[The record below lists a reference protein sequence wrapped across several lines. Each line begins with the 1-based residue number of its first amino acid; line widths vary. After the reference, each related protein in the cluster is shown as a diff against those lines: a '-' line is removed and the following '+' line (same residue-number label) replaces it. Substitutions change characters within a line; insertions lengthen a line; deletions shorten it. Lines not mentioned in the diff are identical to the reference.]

1 MRVLIRGAGDL
12 ASGIALRLHRAGLDV
27 VMTDLE
33 KPTAI
38 RRTVCF
44 SQALVLGAAT
54 VEDVTAR
61 AAASAA
67 QAEEILA
74 AGEIPVLADPA
85 CTCREALRPDA
96 LVDAILA
103 KRNLGMRIGDAPV
116 VIGVGPGFCAGK
128 DCHAVIETMRGHTLG
143 RVIRSGEPIPNT
155 NIPGLIGGFTGE
167 RVLRAPDDGIFHQ
180 LADIGARVQA
190 GDVVGEVNGKPMACT
205 ISGVIRGMLADGTPV
220 FKGMKSG
227 DVDPR
232 GEISYCQTASDKA
245 IAIGGGVLQAILEYT
260 GVLNAAT
267 GKNALGV

>member
-116 VIGVGPGFCAGK
+116 VIGVGPGFTVGE
-128 DCHAVIETMRGHTLG
+128 DCHAVVETMRGHTLG
-143 RVIRSGEPIPNT
+143 RVIYRGSAIPNKMC
-155 NIPGLIGGFTGE
+155 IRDRPCPH
-167 RVLRAPDDGIFHQ
+167 RRQ
-180 LADIGARVQA
+180 ADESLHPSDRQA
-190 GDVVGEVNGKPMACT
+190 GGETYRHG
-205 ISGVIRGMLADGTPV
+205 RGPFRL
-220 FKGMKSG
+220 
-227 DVDPR
+227 
-232 GEISYCQTASDKA
+232 
-245 IAIGGGVLQAILEYT
+245 
-260 GVLNAAT
+260 
-267 GKNALGV
+267 

>member
-74 AGEIPVLADPA
+74 AGE
-85 CTCREALRPDA
+85 
-96 LVDAILA
+96 
-103 KRNLGMRIGDAPV
+103 
-116 VIGVGPGFCAGK
+116 
-128 DCHAVIETMRGHTLG
+128 DCHAVVETMRGHTLG
-143 RVIRSGEPIPNT
+143 RVIYRGSAIPNT
-155 NIPGLIGGFTGE
+155 NIPGLIGGFAGE
-167 RVLRAPDDGIFHQ
+167 RVLRAPADGVFHRK
-180 LADIGARVQA
+180 LEIGARVEP
-190 GDVVGEVNGKPMACT
+190 GDVAGEVAGLPMRCM
-205 ISGVIRGMLADGTPV
+205 IGGVLRGILPEGTQV
-220 FKGMKSG
+220 HKGMKSG

-232 GEISYCQTASDKA
+232 GQVENCYTASDKA
-245 IAIGGGVLQAILEYT
+245 LAVGGGVLEAILHLSGILRRE
-260 GVLNAAT
+260 A
-267 GKNALGV
+267 